1 MTWEALRPPA
11 TGIVGDRSIAAMAR
25 SHGPLEPLSALTSV
39 LKTSV
44 ATALDNLKPEVPFT
58 KEEIDALYPHQDDKS
73 AKERK
78 HVSCPWR

>member
-1 MTWEALRPPA
+1 MR
-11 TGIVGDRSIAAMAR
+11 IVGDRSMAAMAR

-39 LKTSV
+39 
-44 ATALDNLKPEVPFT
+44 ATALDKPEVPFT